1 MPRVFSSLLLL
12 SVLAFLGWS
21 GIFIHAVHLGWQW
34 WQGSPPLLLPL
45 LCSPLLLCLL
55 LQTVMVMQLATVQ
68 TCRLWSLD
76 WGVISSDK
84 AAKKEKVMPIFP
96 LLNSLSIAILFLLP
110 TVFSLPKLFYQ
121 HPLCCDDGKT
131 TLKLYDASLLTSTIK
146 MEPKV
151 RTPALH

>member
-1 MPRVFSSLLLL
+1 MVSYLL
-12 SVLAFLGWS
+12 SYLMCCKKVDTRDHGTVDAEAMFKTEMDQVMSLPDPMASVEAYLPANLS
-21 GIFIHAVHLGWQW
+21 GLTPTNN
-34 WQGSPPLLLPL
+34 SPDRF
-45 LCSPLLLCLL
+45 SF
-55 LQTVMVMQLATVQ
+55 MQ
-68 TCRLWSLD
+68 S
-76 WGVISSDK
+76 
-84 AAKKEKVMPIFP
+84 AKKEKVMPIFP

-151 RTPALH
+151 KTPALH

>member
-1 MPRVFSSLLLL
+1 MCCKKVDTRDHGTVDAEAMFKTEMDQVMSLPDPMASVEAYLPANLSGLTPTNNSPDRFS
-12 SVLAFLGWS
+12 F
-21 GIFIHAVHLGWQW
+21 
-34 WQGSPPLLLPL
+34 
-45 LCSPLLLCLL
+45 
-55 LQTVMVMQLATVQ
+55 MQ
-68 TCRLWSLD
+68 S
-76 WGVISSDK
+76 
-84 AAKKEKVMPIFP
+84 AKKEKVMSIFP

-146 MEPKV
+146 TEPKV